1 MLELMFWGCKPSF
14 CLYYLKDN
22 LINNKYTSIFFVF
35 TYILI
40 KRTIN
45 YEDITIINMYVPN
58 NKAPKSVIRLTTQLR
73 EK

>member
-1 MLELMFWGCKPSF
+1 MFWGCNPSF
-14 CLYYLKDN
+14 FLHYLKDN
-22 LINNKYTSIFFVF
+22 LINNKYSSIFFVF

-45 YEDITIINMYVPN
+45 YEDITIINVYVPN
-58 NKAPKSVIRLTTQLR
+58 NKAPKSVIRLMTQLR